1 MATAAGVSE
10 FGVLLVTP
18 AKPSSIAFLPASVL
32 GGKPS
37 TATLSLS
44 GVAPIGGLTV
54 QLRSLTPSVVS
65 VPASVVVP
73 AGKNVVTF
81 VAGTTSVLQSA
92 VVTVEA
98 TANGYT
104 ASGNLTVRPVI
115 VSTVVLTPPT
125 VEGGIASK
133 GAVTLSD
140 PAPTGG
146 VTVTVSSSDP
156 SVTVSPTSQVVAL
169 GKTAAAFTAS
179 TTAVGAAKSVTI
191 TVTANGVPVTTTLVV
206 TPAAVASVTIAPAT
220 VISGSSATGTVKL
233 AKAAVV
239 DTSVALSVDAPAV
252 ASVPATV
259 TVPKG
264 ALTATFAIG
273 TTKQTVQK
281 IVTVSATTGGK
292 PVVGKVTVKP

>member
-1 MATAAGVSE
+1 
-10 FGVLLVTP
+10 
-18 AKPSSIAFLPASVL
+18 
-32 GGKPS
+32 
-37 TATLSLS
+37 
-44 GVAPIGGLTV
+44 
-54 QLRSLTPSVVS
+54 VS

-92 VVTVEA
+92 IVTVEA

-104 ASGNLTVRPVI
+104 ASGTLTVRPVI
-115 VSTVVLTPPT
+115 VSKVVLTPAT
-125 VEGGIASK
+125 VVGGIASK

-146 VTVTVSSSDP
+146 VTVTFSSSDS
-156 SVTVSPTSQVVAL
+156 SVTVSPASQVVAL

-179 TTAVGAAKSVTI
+179 TVAVGAAKSVTI

-206 TPAAVASVTIAPAT
+206 TPGAVASVTIAPAT
-220 VISGSSATGTVKL
+220 VISGNGATGTVKL
-233 AKAAVV
+233 AKAAAV
-239 DTSVALSVDAPAV
+239 DITVALSVDAPTV

-259 TVPKG
+259 IVPKG
-264 ALTATFAIG
+264 ALTATFAVG
-273 TTKQTVQK
+273 TTKQTIQK

-292 PVVGKVTVKP
+292 PVVGKLTVKP

>member
-1 MATAAGVSE
+1 
-10 FGVLLVTP
+10 L
-18 AKPSSIAFLPASVL
+18 
-32 GGKPS
+32 
-37 TATLSLS
+37 
-44 GVAPIGGLTV
+44 
-54 QLRSLTPSVVS
+54 
-65 VPASVVVP
+65 VP

-92 VVTVEA
+92 IVTVEA

-104 ASGNLTVRPVI
+104 ASGTLTVRPVI
-115 VSTVVLTPPT
+115 VSKVVLTPAT
-125 VEGGIASK
+125 VVGGIASK
-133 GAVTLSD
+133 GAITLSD

-156 SVTVSPTSQVVAL
+156 SVTVSPVSQVVAL

-179 TTAVGAAKSVTI
+179 TVAVGAAKSVTI

-206 TPAAVASVTIAPAT
+206 TPGAVASLTIAPAT
-220 VISGSSATGTVKL
+220 VISGNSATGTVKL
-233 AKAAVV
+233 AKAAAV
-239 DTSVALSVDAPAV
+239 DTTVTLSVDASTV
-252 ASVPATV
+252 ATVPATV

-264 ALTATFAIG
+264 ALSVTFAIG

-292 PVVGKVTVKP
+292 PVVGKLTVKP